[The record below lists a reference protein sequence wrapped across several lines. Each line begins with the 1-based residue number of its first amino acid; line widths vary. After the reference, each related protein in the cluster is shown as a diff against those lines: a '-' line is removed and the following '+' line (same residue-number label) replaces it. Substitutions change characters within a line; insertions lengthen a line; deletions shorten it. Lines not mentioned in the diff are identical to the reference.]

1 MRINCP
7 LSLCNGGEAG
17 LLLGV
22 SLVDLGILHPFD
34 CPMKKLSSLPFAFL
48 VAGLF
53 LQSTSIAFTP
63 DPQEL
68 PKQEVHRL
76 EIGATMPEFKL
87 PDVDG
92 NWVSSSDFADAK
104 VLTIVFHCNHC
115 PTAQAYEDRLIQ
127 YVNDYA
133 DKGVKLVAIM
143 PNSAM
148 GLLLEEC
155 GYSDLNDS
163 FAEMK
168 IRAEDKEYNFP
179 YLYDGDDHRASLK
192 FGPAATPQVFVFD
205 AERKLQYVGR
215 IDAHEKPGT
224 GQAEDLRNATDA
236 LLAGE
241 TPELQETMSFGCSVK
256 WAWKLEW
263 TRKVNADWAAKEV
276 TLQAINIDSLQPI
289 ISNTSEKLIL
299 INLWATW
306 CAPCVI
312 EYPEFVTTHRMY
324 KDRDFEF
331 VSISMDRPASRE
343 KALNF
348 LDKSESALRNYI
360 FTGPDKFAF
369 MEAIDPDWN
378 GALPYTM
385 LIEPG
390 GKVVW
395 SYQGPVDFLEL
406 RKTIV
411 EHPMIGR
418 YY

>member
-1 MRINCP
+1 
-7 LSLCNGGEAG
+7 
-17 LLLGV
+17 
-22 SLVDLGILHPFD
+22 
-34 CPMKKLSSLPFAFL
+34 MKKISYLFL
-48 VAGLF
+48 LCGVAGLS
-53 LQSTSIAFTP
+53 LQTVSVAFTP
-63 DPQEL
+63 NPQEL

-76 EIGATMPEFKL
+76 DIGAELPAFRL

-92 NWVSSSDFADAK
+92 KWVDSNEFDDAK

-127 YVNDYA
+127 YVEDYA
-133 DKGVKLVAIM
+133 DKGVQLVAIM
-143 PNSAM
+143 PNSGM

-155 GYSDLNDS
+155 GYSDMNDS

-168 IRAEDKEYNFP
+168 IRAEDKGYNFP
-179 YLYDGDDHRASLK
+179 YLYDGDDHEVSLK
-192 FGPAATPQVFVFD
+192 FGPAATPQVYVFD

-224 GQAEDLRNATDA
+224 GHAEDLRNATDA
-236 LLAGE
+236 VLAGK
-241 TPELQETMSFGCSVK
+241 TPELQETKSFGCSVK
-256 WAWKLEW
+256 WAWKLDW

-276 TLQAINIDSLQPI
+276 TLGDITIESLQPI
-289 ISNTSEKLIL
+289 ISNKTEKLML

-331 VSISMDRPASRE
+331 ISISMDRLSSRK
-343 KALNF
+343 KALAF

-360 FTGPDKFAF
+360 FAGPDKFAF
-369 MEAIDPDWN
+369 MEAIDADWN

-395 SYQGPVDFLEL
+395 RYQGPVDFLEL